1 MSDRHARRGA
11 LKTLGLAAGT
21 ALLAAAR
28 PAHAATP
35 DTGALLPGG
44 ATHLADLTRRLAA
57 RRGGATSRRCR

>member
-35 DTGALLPGG
+35 DTGALLPG
-44 ATHLADLTRRLAA
+44 
-57 RRGGATSRRCR
+57 

>member
-28 PAHAATP
+28 PARAAAP
-35 DTGALLPGG
+35 ETGALLPGG
-44 ATHLADLTRRLAA
+44 ATHLA
-57 RRGGATSRRCR
+57 

>member
-28 PAHAATP
+28 P
-35 DTGALLPGG
+35 
-44 ATHLADLTRRLAA
+44 
-57 RRGGATSRRCR
+57 